1 MVSQLTKACPGR
13 AGGGHRAE
21 DQHVVV
27 AVGLHDHDVRL
38 LQGFLPV
45 HGLLLQGH
53 LLLVVYEQLR
63 QIPRALQHG
72 HAHLPHVLVREHGDE
87 PDHAAVF
94 PLIDPLPR
102 VVEALHQGAGGQV
115 PPFPVDGG
123 HLHLILPLHAEPVPF
138 LEVYKGAVGVVGED
152 PHVGLLHVELD
163 GAQGVLRIVRHGRRG
178 QRQDQ
183 DRDKYR
189 QEPFHSS
196 LQPPDSTVQNS
207 IPWVAAAFKTA

>member
-1 MVSQLTKACPGR
+1 MCIVTIDYELCQADIDTIQKREEKIVKQVR
-13 AGGGHRAE
+13 ALGKDEEKRLAPYRSA
-21 DQHVVV
+21 V
-27 AVGLHDHDVRL
+27 AKILPL
-38 LQGFLPV
+38 LQDGTVLI
-45 HGLLLQGH
+45 QKSH
-53 LLLVVYEQLR
+53 LGPGGD
-63 QIPRALQHG
+63 IP
-72 HAHLPHVLVREHGDE
+72 
-87 PDHAAVF
+87 
-94 PLIDPLPR
+94 PL
-102 VVEALHQGAGGQV
+102 
-115 PPFPVDGG
+115 PVDGG
-123 HLHLILPLHAEPVPF
+123 HLHLILPLHTEPVPF

-183 DRDKYR
+183 DRDQYR